1 MKKAIQNQQ
10 YSENNSF
17 AVQRLNH
24 AVDGNFHWSY
34 TPAKEYAHSRFDS
47 IVEKYDEYL
56 ASNKRKTVKNRRSQ
70 IHVVAR
76 FLQYI
81 DNLGITNLQ
90 DISIPILYKG
100 FLDVK
105 TSKNNYASFLKLFLQ
120 YLHKYEFINADLSYG
135 VPGVPRH
142 KAIPQIYSIDEVNCI
157 LESIDRSTAKGKRD
171 YCIVLFIARYGL
183 RPSDVANL
191 KFENLCQEKNLI
203 RLVQVKTGQPVE
215 FPLIP
220 EIRGALIDYLEN
232 GRPNTDSP
240 YIFMAFNPHKHRAM
254 QPTTVTNTVSNI
266 IRNSPVNIASRE
278 TGARALRASFA
289 TQLLEEGTPFHVI
302 GKALG
307 HNGQAAV
314 KHYVRVDVEKLR
326 QCALDVPNFY
336 SDALRAYLE
345 GGRK

>member
-1 MKKAIQNQQ
+1 M
-10 YSENNSF
+10 
-17 AVQRLNH
+17 
-24 AVDGNFHWSY
+24 
-34 TPAKEYAHSRFDS
+34 
-47 IVEKYDEYL
+47 
-56 ASNKRKTVKNRRSQ
+56 ASNKRKTIKNRRTQ
-70 IHVVAR
+70 VHVISR

-81 DNLGITNLQ
+81 DNAGLTNLQ
-90 DISIPILYKG
+90 NVSIPILYKS

-105 TSKNNYASFLKLFLQ
+105 TSKSNYASFLKPFLQ
-120 YLHKYEFINADLSYG
+120 YLHKYGFINVDLSYG

-183 RPSDVANL
+183 RPSDIANL

-220 EIRGALIDYLEN
+220 EIRDALIDYLEN
-232 GRPNTDSP
+232 GRPNTDSQ

-266 IRNSPVNIASRE
+266 IRNSPVNIAGRE

-307 HNGQAAV
+307 HNGQAAI

-326 QCALDVPNFY
+326 QCALEVPNFY
-336 SDALRAYLE
+336 SDTLRVYLE

>member
-100 FLDVK
+100 F
-105 TSKNNYASFLKLFLQ
+105 
-120 YLHKYEFINADLSYG
+120 
-135 VPGVPRH
+135 
-142 KAIPQIYSIDEVNCI
+142 
-157 LESIDRSTAKGKRD
+157 
-171 YCIVLFIARYGL
+171 
-183 RPSDVANL
+183 
-191 KFENLCQEKNLI
+191 
-203 RLVQVKTGQPVE
+203 
-215 FPLIP
+215 
-220 EIRGALIDYLEN
+220 
-232 GRPNTDSP
+232 
-240 YIFMAFNPHKHRAM
+240 
-254 QPTTVTNTVSNI
+254 
-266 IRNSPVNIASRE
+266 
-278 TGARALRASFA
+278 
-289 TQLLEEGTPFHVI
+289 
-302 GKALG
+302 
-307 HNGQAAV
+307 
-314 KHYVRVDVEKLR
+314 
-326 QCALDVPNFY
+326 
-336 SDALRAYLE
+336 
-345 GGRK
+345 